1 MCCWYKG
8 ILPDRRCASIHK
20 KSVPIPHLHEYDL
33 RKVSYEAEWVH
44 LNNIKE
50 ADRNISAERVK
61 RELYYHAMCT
71 PCRNQVGCRGEM
83 LNLKY
88 LQRHCC
94 ICKSYYST
102 ANDTALA
109 VCTTC
114 KDLSNKYEK
123 LVSRGLKC
131 IQNIIP
137 NKIKNLHVRPAQ
149 KVSNYEVDIIITF
162 ESMSKRGIIV
172 LEVDEGQH
180 SSYNNKD
187 ERERAKNLINNIM
200 KDAYEVKLND
210 PYRTPFKV
218 LFLRMSPT
226 GVYQIESYTSQ
237 NKMGTQYSIGERI
250 VILRQW
256 IIWFCLEF
264 ELVRDF
270 TIMYMF
276 HTQTK
281 EACKKNTVMNMTGH
295 SM

>member
-1 MCCWYKG
+1 
-8 ILPDRRCASIHK
+8 
-20 KSVPIPHLHEYDL
+20 
-33 RKVSYEAEWVH
+33 
-44 LNNIKE
+44 
-50 ADRNISAERVK
+50 
-61 RELYYHAMCT
+61 
-71 PCRNQVGCRGEM
+71 M
-83 LNLKY
+83 LNVKY

-109 VCTTC
+109 VCTTY

-162 ESMSKRGIIV
+162 ESMGKRGIIV

-187 ERERAKNLINNIM
+187 ERERAKNFINNIM

-237 NKMGTQYSIGERI
+237 NKMGIQYSIGERI

-270 TIMYMF
+270 TITYMF

-281 EACKKNTVMNMTGH
+281 EACKKNTVMNMTGP